1 MHASTLA
8 ITMCTVH
15 RPVAGQEMLELKQF
29 KGSPPKNV
37 KTDPKSMNMT
47 LSDPPSNLS
56 SRSPPSNISARSSL
70 PTYRDKEIDFKIA
83 KKYYC

>member
-15 RPVAGQEMLELKQF
+15 GPVAGQEMLELKQF

-47 LSDPPSNLS
+47 LSDPNVLASTCSGVARAPQGHVKMDLS
-56 SRSPPSNISARSSL
+56 L
-70 PTYRDKEIDFKIA
+70 F
-83 KKYYC
+83 